1 MSMVT
6 TNKMDLYMTID
17 QSQAALETQRSSLHG
32 THWHLVHTKPR
43 SLDTILVI
51 SQLI

>member
-17 QSQAALETQRSSLHG
+17 QSQAGLETQRSSLHG
-32 THWHLVHTKPR
+32 THWYTL
-43 SLDTILVI
+43 SLGPWIQFWLYL
-51 SQLI
+51 S